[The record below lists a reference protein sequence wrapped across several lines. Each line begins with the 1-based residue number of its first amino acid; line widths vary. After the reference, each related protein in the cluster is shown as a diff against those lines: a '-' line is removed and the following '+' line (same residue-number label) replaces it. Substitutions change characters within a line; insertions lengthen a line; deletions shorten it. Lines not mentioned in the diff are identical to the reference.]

1 MTRTTLIKTNFTSGE
16 VSPDLLGRGDLRA
29 YDNGAANL
37 TNLFIHPTGGVTRRA
52 GLYHLSPVVGPGRLV
67 PFEFNTE
74 QTYLLVFTD
83 RLVTVFRD
91 GVERAQVDTPWTTD
105 LLDQISWTQ
114 SADTLLICHPD
125 IEPQQIL
132 RHGDTSWSLVAWP
145 FLEEDGALRIPF
157 YQFSEPEVTLTPSD
171 TTGSV
176 TITASA
182 DIFTPD
188 HEGARLRLEGKQA
201 LITAVASSSEVTAE
215 VKEDLASTDAT
226 ANWAEAAFSE
236 ARGWPISAA
245 FHQDRLVIG
254 GSKSLPNRIW
264 LSKSGDIWNFD
275 LGDGLDDESIEFA
288 ILSDQVNAVRA
299 LFSGRHLQV
308 FTSGGEWMVTGDPLT
323 PATLQIR
330 RQTRVGS
337 LTNRWVSP
345 VDVDGATLFAA
356 RNGREI
362 REFLYTDLEQ
372 AYQSNDLALVSRHL
386 VNQPASLVFDQG
398 RRLLFCAMDDGS
410 LAALTVYRSE
420 QVAAWTRQE
429 TNGKVL
435 SVAVVGDDVFVLTE
449 RAGSYAVEMFDDEV
463 ATDVAL
469 TGSDSNPRSVWSG
482 LDHLNGQS
490 VTIKAD
496 GVVKPPVTVSNGQVT
511 VDPPALALEVGLAFT
526 HIIEPLP
533 PSAMSNI
540 GVVRAYRVIEAA
552 FRLRETQSLRVD
564 LGQGLREVPLRALEA
579 GDILGQTP
587 PPVTGDIR
595 VRAHGWRHD
604 LSQSPWRIAQ
614 AAPLPFTLL
623 GVSLELKVN
632 SYWVPSYHRHR
643 VSCHQWPQS

>member
-1 MTRTTLIKTNFTSGE
+1 MTRTTLTKTNFTSGE

-29 YDNGAANL
+29 YDNGAASL

-52 GLYHLSPVVGPGRLV
+52 GLYHLASVAGAGRLV
-67 PFEFNTE
+67 PFEFNIE

-91 GVERAQVDTPWTTD
+91 GVERATIDTPWTQAQ
-105 LLDQISWTQ
+105 LAQIAWTQ

-125 IEPQQIL
+125 EEPQQIL
-132 RHGDTSWSLVAWP
+132 RHGDTDWSIAAWP
-145 FLEEDGALRIPF
+145 FIEEDGALRSPF
-157 YQFSEPEVTLTPSD
+157 YRYADPVVTLTPSA
-171 TTGSV
+171 TTGSI

-182 DIFTPD
+182 AVFDPD
-188 HEGARLRLEGKQA
+188 HEGARLRLDGKQVA
-201 LITAVASSSEVTAE
+201 ITAVASATEVTAE
-215 VKEDLASTDAT
+215 VKQDLANTDAT
-226 ANWAEAAFSE
+226 ANWSESAFSA
-236 ARGWPISAA
+236 ARGWPIAAA

-254 GSKSLPNRIW
+254 GGKSLPNRLW

-275 LGDGLDDESIEFA
+275 LGDGLDDEAIEFA

-337 LTNRWVSP
+337 MTDRWVSP

-386 VNQPASLVFDQG
+386 VNQPASLVFDQR
-398 RRLLFCAMDDGS
+398 RRLLFCAMADGS

-420 QVAAWTRQE
+420 QVAAWTRQV

-449 RAGSYAVEMFDDEV
+449 RARRYAIEMFDDTV
-463 ATDVAL
+463 ATDAAL
-469 TGSDSNPRSVWSG
+469 TGTDDNPRAVWSG

-496 GVVKPPVTVSNGQVT
+496 GVVKPNVTVSDGQIT
-511 VDPPALALEVGLAFT
+511 VDPPVNAIEVGLSFT
-526 HIIEPLP
+526 HVIEPLP
-533 PSAMSNI
+533 PSTISAI
-540 GVVRAYRVIEAA
+540 GHGRAYRVIEAS
-552 FRLRETQSLRVD
+552 FRLQETQSLRVD
-564 LGQGLREVPLRALEA
+564 MGQGFREVPLRELEQ
-579 GDILGQTP
+579 GQVLGQTP
-587 PPVTGDIR
+587 PPTTGDIR
-595 VRAHGWRHD
+595 VRSHGWRHD
-604 LSQSPWRIAQ
+604 LSQPPWRIEQ

-623 GVSLELKVN
+623 AVSLELKVN
-632 SYWVPSYHRHR
+632 S
-643 VSCHQWPQS
+643 

>member
-1 MTRTTLIKTNFTSGE
+1 MTRTTQIKTNFTSGE
-16 VSPDLLGRGDLRA
+16 VSPDLFGRGDLRA

-52 GLYHLSPVVGPGRLV
+52 GLYHLAAVAGAGRLV
-67 PFEFNTE
+67 PFEFNTD

-91 GVERAQVDTPWTTD
+91 GVERAQVDTPWT
-105 LLDQISWTQ
+105 LAQLDQIAWTQ
-114 SADTLLICHPD
+114 SADTLLVCHPA

-132 RHGDTSWSLVAWP
+132 RQGDTAWSIAAWP
-145 FLEEDGALRIPF
+145 FLEEEDVLRAPF
-157 YQFSEPEVTLTPSD
+157 YRFAEPDITLTPNG
-171 TTGSV
+171 TTGSI

-182 DIFTPD
+182 DVFTPD
-188 HEGARLRLEGKQA
+188 HEGARLRLDGKQVA
-201 LITAVASSSEVTAE
+201 ITAVTSGTEVTAT
-215 VKEDLASTDAT
+215 VKQDLVSTDAT
-226 ANWAEAAFSE
+226 ESWSETAFSN

-254 GSKSLPNRIW
+254 GAKSLPNRLW

-275 LGDGLDDESIEFA
+275 LGEGLDDEAIEFA

-337 LTNRWVSP
+337 MTNRWVSP

-386 VNQPASLVFDQG
+386 VMEPASLVFDQS
-398 RRLLFCAMDDGS
+398 RRLLFCAMADGS

-420 QVAAWTRQE
+420 QVAAWTRQV
-429 TNGKVL
+429 THGKVL
-435 SVAVVGDDVFVLTE
+435 SVAVVGDDVFLLTE
-449 RAGSYAVEMFDDEV
+449 RFGHYAIEMFDDTV
-463 ATDVAL
+463 ATDAAL
-469 TGSDSNPRSVWSG
+469 TGTDTSLRAIWSG
-482 LDHLNGQS
+482 LDHLNGQA
-490 VTIKAD
+490 VTVKAD
-496 GVVKPPVTVSNGQVT
+496 GVVKPPMTVNQGQIT
-511 VDPPALALEVGLAFT
+511 VDPPALAVEVGLPFT

-533 PSAMSNI
+533 PSAMSNL
-540 GVVRAYRVIEAA
+540 GVGRAYRVIEAA
-552 FRLRETQSLRVD
+552 FRLQSSQSLRVD
-564 LGQGLREVPLRALEA
+564 MGQGLRDVPLRELEN
-579 GDILGQTP
+579 GEVLGQIP

-595 VRAHGWRHD
+595 VRAHGWRRD
-604 LSQSPWRIAQ
+604 LSQPPWRIEQ

-623 GVSLELKVN
+623 AVSLELKVN
-632 SYWVPSYHRHR
+632 S
-643 VSCHQWPQS
+643 